1 MPVKSAAPPPD
12 SVLGPAAG
20 EAKASS
26 SASTRATG
34 GPGHLDWPH
43 LLQRFLGYLDSECG
57 LARNTIDAYRRD
69 LRSFVSML
77 DDRDVCTAEQLD
89 ADLIRAF
96 LVRLAERKLA
106 LSTISRHLVS
116 VRMFIRYLHV
126 VGILPED
133 IGALLDRPKPWRRL
147 PQALHQRQIEALL
160 SAPQPGEPLYA
171 RDRAILELLYAT
183 GMRVS
188 ESATLRV
195 CDVNLEVGYLRCVG
209 KGGKERVVPIGS
221 HAIQAVRDYL
231 LGLRGKLA
239 EASGGDD
246 ALFLSRTGRA
256 LDRTNIWRLVNRY
269 ALVAGLPVGIGPH
282 TIRHS
287 FATHILEGGAD
298 LRIVQELLGH
308 ASVATTQIYT
318 HVDGSRLKAIHARC
332 HPRP

>member
-1 MPVKSAAPPPD
+1 M
-12 SVLGPAAG
+12 
-20 EAKASS
+20 
-26 SASTRATG
+26 ASTAAASLRSNA
-34 GPGHLDWPH
+34 GPHHLDWPQ
-43 LLQRFLGYLDSECG
+43 LLQHFLGYLNAECG
-57 LARNTIDAYRRD
+57 LAQNTIEAYRRD

-77 DDRDVCTAEQLD
+77 DDRDVCTAEKVN

-96 LVRLAERKLA
+96 LVRLADRKLA
-106 LSTISRHLVS
+106 LSTISRHFVS
-116 VRMFIRYLHV
+116 VRMFMRFLHI
-126 VGILPED
+126 VGIMPED

-160 SAPQPGEPLYA
+160 AAPQPGDPLYA

-195 CDVNLEVGYLRCVG
+195 GDVNLDVGYLRCVG

-221 HAIQAVRDYL
+221 HAVQAVRDYL
-231 LGLRGKLA
+231 IGLRGKLA
-239 EASGGDD
+239 EAGGSGD

-269 ALVAGLPVGIGPH
+269 AMIAGLPVGVGPH